1 MFKAEERIRL
11 QEEETK
17 RLEADKADLKKFL
30 STKKKLE
37 LTDLKHEIALFR
49 DANHLISM
57 DNYLEH
63 YVPLVIQR
71 QLDETLLACFSSK
84 ERRRLEQYDIQ
95 KYVLL
100 YQQLLVDTKG
110 RGDIATKMRLLH
122 ESARLEI
129 EKEEKRKKK
138 HLAITEATIAVDKDG

>member
-30 STKKKLE
+30 ATKKKLE
-37 LTDLKHEIALFR
+37 LTDLKHEIGLFR
-49 DANHLISM
+49 DANHLATM

-71 QLDETLLACFSSK
+71 
-84 ERRRLEQYDIQ
+84 
-95 KYVLL
+95 
-100 YQQLLVDTKG
+100 
-110 RGDIATKMRLLH
+110 
-122 ESARLEI
+122 
-129 EKEEKRKKK
+129 
-138 HLAITEATIAVDKDG
+138 